1 MPVFGRKPGLLGPL
15 PGIPGSPGL
24 LAEPCCASRNT
35 GPLACLGPDP
45 QSSTSQPIDLPR
57 SKARTRY
64 KVFIVKKSKVFRHN
78 LRVGQVMVRTGTS
91 PGPRPRRAARWALR
105 TRSGPVHSMPSGA
118 WGGDR
123 LEIKEIRT
131 QSQRSN
137 IAHPTI
143 KKEAPSTNN
152 I

>member
-91 PGPRPRRAARWALR
+91 PGPRPRQGCALGTPDSFR
-105 TRSGPVHSMPSGA
+105 TGA
-118 WGGDR
+118 FVELGTPDSFRTGAIDPGGYLSR
-123 LEIKEIRT
+123 NKRY
-131 QSQRSN
+131 
-137 IAHPTI
+137 
-143 KKEAPSTNN
+143 
-152 I
+152 